1 VISIVPPPWEEHRFF
16 DRTRR
21 LLFRRLLGTHP
32 PTERRIERLRARV
45 QER

>member
-21 LLFRRLLGTHP
+21 FLFRRLFGTHP

-45 QER
+45 EGR